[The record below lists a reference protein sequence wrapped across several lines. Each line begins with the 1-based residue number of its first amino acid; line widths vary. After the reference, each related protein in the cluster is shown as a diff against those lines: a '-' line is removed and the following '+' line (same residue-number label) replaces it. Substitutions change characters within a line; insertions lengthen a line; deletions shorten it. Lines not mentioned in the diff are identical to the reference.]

1 MILIYLGL
9 DHGLL
14 KYTAEYVTFEGQN
27 YKASV
32 SKELDKVRTEICIV
46 LVGFVYSAIFLPKRQ
61 NQITFRTMLKK
72 FKYEKY

>member
-14 KYTAEYVTFEGQN
+14 KYTAVYVTFEGQN

-61 NQITFRTMLKK
+61 NQITFKTMFKK